1 MGTTHAKTLGETMSF
16 AGRPTEDL
24 VRIATAGA
32 GFRLEAADRSTD
44 DMVAI
49 AAAASDWGVRLVF
62 TGMDGRPTEDLV
74 AIAEAGEGNVEFEG

>member
-1 MGTTHAKTLGETMSF
+1 MSF

-32 GFRLEAADRSTD
+32 GFRIDAAGRPTKDLVR
-44 DMVAI
+44 I
-49 AAAASDWGVRLVF
+49 AAATSDWGVRVVF
-62 TGMDGRPTEDLV
+62 AGMEGRPTDDLA